1 MIKDLSQSLVAAVA
15 EINKSSRQK
24 YVTELNA
31 LNEKVAGKA
40 MKMPKQPEPKADPAA
55 HSDAA
60 SMAKKNMKAEAAEG
74 SHPRNEKEKKLAA
87 MTPPA
92 NKITHGD
99 VLKGRGVMRKEG
111 WDDMLKAAK
120 ERRAAEG
127 TGKFDK
133 RTTGTGTVYTRK
145 SSTFDDGGKDAD
157 MKKADKKMKQEEA
170 VVDEAMHIMPYNSRK
185 TTPAGERY
193 KNVISHAK
201 KMGYNVHHQESRGDE
216 RSGNKGSPDITIHY
230 QRGDD
235 RHNAD
240 PEAIEI
246 HKGAAQ
252 KDKVLHALA
261 KGKASSVKENKDT
274 PGNSTH
280 QCAIH
285 VKSEQFGEGRTLTS
299 QHAEPDADGHIA
311 WYDVMFAEGIKRV
324 NTEDIEVL
332 VSESHMNHKKKK
344 GM

>member
-1 MIKDLSQSLVAAVA
+1 MIKDLSPSLIALVT
-15 EINKSSRQK
+15 EINKSSHSK
-24 YVTELNA
+24 YMAKMRNLPPPRNPG
-31 LNEKVAGKA
+31 LGSG
-40 MKMPKQPEPKADPAA
+40 MMPKQSEPKADPAA
-55 HSDAA
+55 HSNAA
-60 SMAKKNMKAEAAEG
+60 GMAKKNMKAEAAEG

-87 MTPPA
+87 MTPPT

-120 ERRAAEG
+120 ERAG

-133 RTTGTGTVYTRK
+133 RVTGTGTVYTRK

-157 MKKADKKMKQEEA
+157 MKNADKKMKKEETIK
-170 VVDEAMHIMPYNSRK
+170 EGMHVMPMNNDKADS
-185 TTPAGERY
+185 RY
-193 KNVISHAK
+193 KAVMDHAK
-201 KMGYNVHHQESRGDE
+201 KMGYNVHHQESYGDE
-216 RSGNKGSPDITIHY
+216 RSGNKGSPDITVHY

-235 RHNAD
+235 RNSAS

-246 HKGAAQ
+246 HKN
-252 KDKVLHALA
+252 
-261 KGKASSVKENKDT
+261 GKAAKDNTLKAHASGKTVSEEVQRDT
-274 PGNSTH
+274 PGNSAH

-324 NTEDIEVL
+324 NTKDVEVL
-332 VSESHMNHKKKK
+332 VSEGHMNHKKKK

>member
-55 HSDAA
+55 HSGAA
-60 SMAKKNMKAEAAEG
+60 DMAKKHDARQEDRWNYMLKKKGIKKEEAVVEGSEG

-133 RTTGTGTVYTRK
+133 KATGTGTVYTRK

-157 MKKADKKMKQEEA
+157 MKKAEKKMKQEE
-170 VVDEAMHIMPYNSRK
+170 R
-185 TTPAGERY
+185 
-193 KNVISHAK
+193 
-201 KMGYNVHHQESRGDE
+201 
-216 RSGNKGSPDITIHY
+216 
-230 QRGDD
+230 
-235 RHNAD
+235 
-240 PEAIEI
+240 
-246 HKGAAQ
+246 
-252 KDKVLHALA
+252 
-261 KGKASSVKENKDT
+261 DT

>member
-31 LNEKVAGKA
+31 LNEKMAAKA

-74 SHPRNEKEKKLAA
+74 SMPRNEKEKKLAA

-99 VLKGRGVMRKEG
+99 VLKGRGVRKEG
-111 WDDMLKAAK
+111 WEDMLKAAK

-133 RTTGTGTVYTRK
+133 KTTGTGTVYTRK

-157 MKKADKKMKQEEA
+157 MKKAEKKMKQEA
-170 VVDEAMHIMPYNSRK
+170 AS
-185 TTPAGERY
+185 AGR
-193 KNVISHAK
+193 V
-201 KMGYNVHHQESRGDE
+201 
-216 RSGNKGSPDITIHY
+216 RSGEQGMTTRVLHNDGKGNHLSMTHHNEEPGAVTFHGKVHGHKIRFDSEGEHGSDPTKKDITRDLKDAH
-230 QRGDD
+230 GDL
-235 RHNAD
+235 
-240 PEAIEI
+240 PKET
-246 HKGAAQ
+246 
-252 KDKVLHALA
+252 HALVQ
-261 KGKASSVKENKDT
+261 KAAHSGVKHLMGEASDT
-274 PGNSTH
+274 PGNGHAH

-299 QHAEPDADGHIA
+299 QHAEPDADGNIA

-324 NTEDIEVL
+324 NVEDIEIL
-332 VSESHMNHKKKK
+332 VSENHMNHKKKK